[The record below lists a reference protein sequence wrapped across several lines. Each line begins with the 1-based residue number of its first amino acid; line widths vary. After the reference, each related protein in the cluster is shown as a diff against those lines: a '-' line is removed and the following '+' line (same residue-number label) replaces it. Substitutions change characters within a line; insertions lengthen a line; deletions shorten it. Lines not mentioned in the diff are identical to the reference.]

1 MAVVVAVLLGLA
13 FLPGPGLKER
23 IEKGLQDYL
32 THFPQEKVY
41 LQTDKDYYAS
51 GSTIWFKAYITSDH
65 LPTDI
70 STILYVEMLDKKGK
84 VLERNKLPIRDG
96 GAWGEFSLPQDLR
109 PGDYRLRAY
118 TLWMLNFDPAFLFN
132 RDIHVYEAGA
142 KAPAAPPA
150 PQPGFAVQFFPEG
163 GDLVDSVES
172 LVAFK
177 AIRQD
182 GYPDKVSGYLTDES
196 GRPIDSIRSV
206 HDGMGSFSFTP
217 LPGRTYRAVMTDSAG
232 QTATFPLPA
241 AKQQGVVLHLI
252 HTQPGRLFFGVRRH
266 TGDPVRYNQLD
277 LVAETG
283 GHLVYFAHINFSEGY
298 TGGLIPLD
306 KVPSGILQVT
316 LFTPDGLPLCERLAF
331 VRNKAD
337 ILPLTLKADTV
348 SLKPRGKN
356 RFTLQLPDSVR
367 GNFSVAVTDAAQV
380 LQSPDRDNILSSLL
394 LTSDLKGNIYNP
406 AWYFTQDDSATRH
419 GLQLVMLTNGWRR
432 FMWQNILK
440 GRYPQLKYPPE
451 SHELHVEG
459 QAFGKN
465 GPLKNG
471 EISMFLRAPADTLT
485 YFISGATQSNGY
497 FEVTDLHFHDTA
509 DLYYKAMDTLHKGR
523 PVSVKFFH
531 NPAAE
536 PYALLHHPILARLP
550 ERDTS
555 LGYYL
560 ELAAQRN
567 QLDKYINN
575 HSVLL
580 KEVTVTAR
588 KVPQEEKTEDRYTS
602 GMFKSD
608 NGYTFDLTH
617 KTIPY
622 TSIFQFL
629 QGRVPGLMIMGNPM
643 DPTVRWRGGTP
654 GFFLDEVPVSA
665 DEIGTIPVD
674 DIALVKVYRPPFYGG
689 FGGGDGAIAIYT
701 KRGGDQDYSPGRG
714 FERLRIPGYTIVRQF
729 YSPDYAVKK
738 RVNELPDKRA
748 TLYWN
753 PDLVKD
759 STSGPVTFSFYNTD
773 ITRRMRIIVEGITDD
788 GRIGR
793 VEKVIR

>member
-1 MAVVVAVLLGLA
+1 
-13 FLPGPGLKER
+13 
-23 IEKGLQDYL
+23 
-32 THFPQEKVY
+32 
-41 LQTDKDYYAS
+41 
-51 GSTIWFKAYITSDH
+51 
-65 LPTDI
+65 
-70 STILYVEMLDKKGK
+70 
-84 VLERNKLPIRDG
+84 
-96 GAWGEFSLPQDLR
+96 
-109 PGDYRLRAY
+109 
-118 TLWMLNFDPAFLFN
+118 
-132 RDIHVYEAGA
+132 
-142 KAPAAPPA
+142 
-150 PQPGFAVQFFPEG
+150 
-163 GDLVDSVES
+163 
-172 LVAFK
+172 
-177 AIRQD
+177 
-182 GYPDKVSGYLTDES
+182 
-196 GRPIDSIRSV
+196 
-206 HDGMGSFSFTP
+206 
-217 LPGRTYRAVMTDSAG
+217 
-232 QTATFPLPA
+232 
-241 AKQQGVVLHLI
+241 
-252 HTQPGRLFFGVRRH
+252 
-266 TGDPVRYNQLD
+266 
-277 LVAETG
+277 
-283 GHLVYFAHINFSEGY
+283 
-298 TGGLIPLD
+298 
-306 KVPSGILQVT
+306 
-316 LFTPDGLPLCERLAF
+316 
-331 VRNKAD
+331 
-337 ILPLTLKADTV
+337 
-348 SLKPRGKN
+348 
-356 RFTLQLPDSVR
+356 
-367 GNFSVAVTDAAQV
+367 
-380 LQSPDRDNILSSLL
+380 
-394 LTSDLKGNIYNP
+394 
-406 AWYFTQDDSATRH
+406 
-419 GLQLVMLTNGWRR
+419 MLTNGWRR

-471 EISMFLRAPADTLT
+471 EISMFLRAPADSLT

-523 PVSVKFFH
+523 PVSVKFFQ

-536 PYALLHHPILARLP
+536 PYALLHRPILARLP

-560 ELAAQRN
+560 DLAAQRN

-617 KTIPY
+617 KTLPY

-643 DPTVRWRGGTP
+643 DPVVRWRGGTP

-714 FERLRIPGYTIVRQF
+714 FERLRVPGYTIVRQF

-753 PDLVKD
+753 PDLVMD
-759 STSGPVTFSFYNTD
+759 STSGPLTFSFYNTD